1 MRKILISLL
10 FIIGLNSIA
19 QDKIYLKNGEKIEAR
34 IIKVT
39 EEKIEYKKFNN
50 QDGPLFE
57 ISLNKMQLV
66 VYENGESQIFDNN
79 ESIEKNNPV
88 NKTKTQFG
96 KNRINLDLFAYG
108 VNGLTSISYEMVNE
122 TGSRGVEIPINL
134 HYQFHFKGFRA
145 KGLTTGINLK
155 YYMNKKGKGFFFGPS
170 LGLGL
175 FSWRTNIIS
184 NDVIVSYSSDNNMS
198 IYLGPKIGGQFQIT
212 KLLGVNLAANGGIIT
227 NFNDLDYG
235 ASLNFGMNFT
245 F

>member
-1 MRKILISLL
+1 MKKILIALL
-10 FIIGLNSIA
+10 LIIGVNLIA
-19 QDKIYLKNGEKIEAR
+19 QDKIYLKNGEKIEAK

-66 VYENGESQIFDNN
+66 VYENGESQIFDNT
-79 ESIEKNNPV
+79 ESIVNNKSEK
-88 NKTKTQFG
+88 KTSAQYR

-108 VNGLTSISYEMVNE
+108 INGPTSISFEILDE
-122 TGSRGVEIPINL
+122 SGSRGVEIPINL
-134 HYQFHFKGFRA
+134 HFNGFRA
-145 KGLTTGINLK
+145 NGLTTGINLK
-155 YYMNKKGKGFFFGPS
+155 YYLNKEGKGFFFGPS

-175 FSWRTNIIS
+175 FSWRTNIIF
-184 NDVIVSYSSDNNMS
+184 NDVIVNYSSDNKMS

-227 NFNDLDYG
+227 NFKDFDYG
-235 ASLNFGMNFT
+235 ASLNLGINFT